1 MSIFTEFLAANP
13 DLLDNLSDVDRSA
26 YQRMC
31 ESVSHL
37 RLQKA
42 VVFFS
47 EALTAIR
54 SLKNHPCGEV
64 MLADIV
70 AITEQNW
77 ALTQPCVTAFS
88 VLPAD
93 EGFLKKWIDLAFK
106 LASRDIDVG
115 VNFLNL
121 TPAAMEKLGIDA
133 ILPWGSQAL
142 SALTKT
148 PGMWQ
153 AVSAYL
159 KQSAALHCGFSLARW
174 DFFLEQAGRIAAKS
188 AAAAEAFIDI
198 GNRACLL
205 LTDEETSQWV
215 SGGLASAKTEQEL
228 VKYFDAG
235 SLKALQARDGLASGV
250 ALKDRTHTLSLIC
263 EALLAHPVKIRSNT
277 ILYSHQGFTGGAATD
292 GRFIFLPEVVPT
304 FGLMKLMALH
314 QAMLVDRSGFI
325 EESGRI
331 FFDPVYIHM
340 YADKRLVQK
349 LPAIV
354 SEMNRL
360 AEGNLPEGY
369 PFRAVKYLDVP
380 LPWWGDILPDLIS
393 QTNATIDGIKAKVAD
408 HYEDLPPALVEMLIG
423 QLMAHGDRD
432 PDALAQMLA
441 GMIGNLEFLS
451 PDAEDL
457 PDTVKTFLYREWDAN
472 LADYK
477 LDWCL
482 VRQRIAAEDANPFVE
497 NLRRQRHGLISLI
510 QRQFTR
516 LKPEQFRKYR
526 AQPAGDDLDID
537 ALIEAW
543 VDMRSGSHLSENVYI
558 RRDKRV
564 RDVAVLFL
572 VDLSASTEEK
582 VDNRRVIDIQKEA
595 MVLMAEALN
604 ALGDPYAILGFS
616 SDGRFRIDLIQVKDF
631 SEAYDD
637 RACYRLGNLEPAGL
651 TRMGAVVRHAIYKL
665 EGEDAAIKILVI
677 LTDGRPY
684 DLEYGNLDYAIAD
697 THKAIQEARR
707 KRIHPF
713 IITSDPKSADY
724 LRRIAPETQSIIVP
738 RVEMLPGLLPA
749 IYKRLTV

>member
-1 MSIFTEFLAANP
+1 MSIFTEYCDASSG
-13 DLLDNLSDVDRSA
+13 LLTGLSDASRSA
-26 YQRMC
+26 YLRIGS
-31 ESVSHL
+31 SVSHL
-37 RLQKA
+37 RPQKA
-42 VVFFS
+42 FAFFS
-47 EALTAIR
+47 DALTGICFLDKHPTR
-54 SLKNHPCGEV
+54 DSLLSV
-64 MLADIV
+64 IVSLA
-70 AITEQNW
+70 ELNW
-77 ALTQPCVTAFS
+77 ALLQPCVAAIG

-93 EGFLKKWIDLAFK
+93 ESFLQKWIDLASQ
-106 LASRDIDVG
+106 LAIRDIDVG
-115 VNFLNL
+115 VNFLKQ
-121 TPAAMEKLGIDA
+121 TPVAMEKLGIDA

-142 SALTKT
+142 SALTGM
-148 PGMWQ
+148 PAMWQ

-174 DFFLEQAGRIAAKS
+174 DFFLNQASRIAVKS
-188 AAAAEAFIDI
+188 TAAAEGFIDI
-198 GNRACLL
+198 GSRACLL
-205 LTDEETSQWV
+205 LTDEETARWV

-250 ALKDRTHTLSLIC
+250 TLKDRTQTLSLIC
-263 EALLAHPVKIRSNT
+263 EALLARPVKIRANT
-277 ILYSHQGFTGGAATD
+277 ILYSHQGFSGGAATD

-304 FGLMKLMALH
+304 FSLMKLMALH
-314 QAMLVDRSGFI
+314 QAMLLDRSHFL

-331 FFDPVYIHM
+331 LFDPVYIHM
-340 YADKRLVQK
+340 YADKRLVQR
-349 LPAIV
+349 LPAVV
-354 SEMNRL
+354 SVMNRL
-360 AEGNLPEGY
+360 SEGHLPEGY

-393 QTNATIDGIKAKVAD
+393 QTNATIDGIKAKVTSQ
-408 HYEDLPPALVEMLIG
+408 YEDLPPALVEMLIG
-423 QLMAHGDRD
+423 QLMAQGERD
-432 PDALAQMLA
+432 PDALSQLLA
-441 GMIGNLEFLS
+441 GMIGNLELLS
-451 PDAEDL
+451 PDAEEL
-457 PDTVKTFLYREWDAN
+457 PDTVKTFLYKEWDAN
-472 LADYK
+472 LSDYK
-477 LDWCL
+477 LEWCL
-482 VRQRIAAEDANPFVE
+482 VRQRIAREDPNPFVE

-510 QRQFTR
+510 RRQFTR
-516 LKPEQFRKYR
+516 LKPEQFRRYR

-582 VDNRRVIDIQKEA
+582 VGDRRVIDIQKEA
-595 MVLMAEALN
+595 MALMAEALN

-631 SEAYDD
+631 SEIYDD

-665 EGEDAAIKILVI
+665 DGEDAAIKILVI

-713 IITSDPKSADY
+713 IITSDAKSTDY

-738 RVEMLPGLLPA
+738 RVELLPGLLPA

>member
-1 MSIFTEFLAANP
+1 MSLLTEYCDANP
-13 DLLDNLSDVDRSA
+13 GLLNDLSDAVRSA
-26 YQRMC
+26 YLRMC
-31 ESVSHL
+31 ASVSHL
-37 RLQKA
+37 RPQKA
-42 VVFFS
+42 VAFFS
-47 EALTAIR
+47 DTLSGIR
-54 SLKNHPCGEV
+54 SLCKHPCGEALLSD
-64 MLADIV
+64 MV
-70 AITEQNW
+70 ALTELNW
-77 ALTQPCVTAFS
+77 ALTQPSMAAFG

-93 EGFLKKWIDLAFK
+93 QVFLKRWIDLASD
-106 LASRDIDVG
+106 LATRDIDVG
-115 VNFLNL
+115 VNFLNQ
-121 TPAAMEKLGIDA
+121 TPAAMGKLGIDA
-133 ILPWGSQAL
+133 ILPWGGQAL
-142 SALTKT
+142 SALSKT

-159 KQSAALHCGFSLARW
+159 KQSAALHCGFLLARW
-174 DFFLEQAGRIAAKS
+174 DFFLDQAGRIAVKS
-188 AAAAEAFIDI
+188 AAAAEGFIEI

-205 LTDEETSQWV
+205 LTDEETTRWV
-215 SGGLASAKTEQEL
+215 SGGLATASTEQEL
-228 VKYFDAG
+228 VNYFSAG

-250 ALKDRTHTLSLIC
+250 TLKDRSQTLCLIC
-263 EALLAHPVKIRSNT
+263 EALLAHPVKIRANT
-277 ILYSHQGFTGGAATD
+277 VLYGHPGFTGGAATD

-314 QAMLVDRSGFI
+314 QAMLLDRGHFL

-331 FFDPVYIHM
+331 LFDPIFIHM
-340 YADKRLVQK
+340 YADKRLVQR
-349 LPAIV
+349 LPAIA

-408 HYEDLPPALVEMLIG
+408 QYEDLPPALVEMLIG

-451 PDAEDL
+451 PDAEEL
-457 PDTVKTFLYREWDAN
+457 PDTVKTFLYKEWDDN
-472 LADYK
+472 LSDYK

-482 VRQRIAAEDANPFVE
+482 VRQRVATEDANPFVE
-497 NLRRQRHGLISLI
+497 NLRRQRHGLITLI

-516 LKPEQFRKYR
+516 LKPEQFRRYR
-526 AQPAGDDLDID
+526 AQPAGDELDID
-537 ALIEAW
+537 ALIETW

-582 VDNRRVIDIQKEA
+582 VGSRRVIDIQKEA
-595 MVLMAEALN
+595 MALMAEALN

-631 SEAYDD
+631 SESYDD
-637 RACYRLGNLEPAGL
+637 KVCHRLGNLEPAGL

-665 EGEDAAIKILVI
+665 DGQDAAIKILVI
-677 LTDGRPY
+677 MTDGRPY

-697 THKAIQEARR
+697 THKAIQEAGR

-713 IITSDPKSADY
+713 IITSDAKSADY
-724 LRRIAPETQSIIVP
+724 LRRIAPQTQSIIVP
-738 RVEMLPGLLPA
+738 RVELLPGLLPA
-749 IYKRLTV
+749 IYKRLTA